1 MIESTGKARR
11 RAAAPLAALLL
22 AAAAAPA
29 VAGPTATAPPAAPV
43 DSLVQQAPPFP
54 ALRLPRADAPP
65 AEPAWFYHGRPYGS
79 EALINPLQ
87 LVINGGFG
95 ITQLDNRSNDPF
107 NVDYRLG
114 WRNVRRNLASPVR
127 AIEEEGWGS
136 FLKKEI
142 LPFSTNTRDARY
154 WPNYTQHLIGGG
166 MSYRVQIEWYRHHGI
181 AYPKLWAVGTIAAYH
196 LLNEVVENDDYAGW
210 TTDPVA
216 DLYLFDPLSM
226 VLFSSDGVCRFFSET
241 LHLQDWSYQP
251 AWDPRRETL
260 ENNGQNF
267 SMKLG
272 LPGSDR
278 WSVFYLF
285 GTHGEGGLSR
295 TWPGGDCLSVA
306 AGFKAR
312 ELVDLAQGQRTV
324 DLAVTAGM
332 FWDRHGSLMASL
344 QYAATKD
351 YRLRLN
357 VYPGVLR
364 LGPVSPGI
372 FLALDDD
379 LRMLAG
385 VNLNLLP
392 LLPVGL
398 AAGSD

>member
-1 MIESTGKARR
+1 MFESSAKSRR
-11 RAAAPLAALLL
+11 QAALLL
-22 AAAAAPA
+22 GGLLLAGAAGRAPA
-29 VAGPTATAPPAAPV
+29 APPAAPA
-43 DSLVQQAPPFP
+43 DSLVRPVPAQAS
-54 ALRLPRADAPP
+54 LRLPRAAAPAAGP
-65 AEPAWFYHGRPYGS
+65 VFFYHGRPYGS
-79 EALINPLQ
+79 EALINPVQ
-87 LVINGGFG
+87 LVLNGGYG

-114 WRNVRRNLASPVR
+114 WRNVRRNLAHPIR

-142 LPFSTNTRDARY
+142 LPFSTNTQDARY

-166 MSYRVQIEWYRHHGI
+166 MSYRVQVEWFRHHGI
-181 AYPKLWAVGTIAAYH
+181 ACPRLWAAGTIAAYH
-196 LLNEVVENDDYAGW
+196 LVNEVVENDDYAGW

-226 VLFSSDGVCRFFSET
+226 LLFSSDGVCRFFSEK

-272 LPGSDR
+272 LPGSER
-278 WSVFYLF
+278 WSLFYHF

-295 TWPGGDCLSVA
+295 TWPGGDCFSFA
-306 AGFKAR
+306 GGFKAK

-324 DLAVTAGM
+324 DLAVTAGL
-332 FWDRHGSLMASL
+332 FWDRRGSLLASL
-344 QYAATKD
+344 QYAGTKD

-357 VYPGVLR
+357 VYPGVFR

-372 FLALDDD
+372 FLALDDRS
-379 LRMLAG
+379 RMLVG

-392 LLPVGL
+392 LVPVGL